1 MRRMFIIYEVILS
14 LVFTAALPVV
24 LLLRLVRGKSTG
36 SINQRFGFRLRRGEH
51 DLWIHAVSVGEVAAA
66 RVIADRILLLRP
78 ATSILITTTTV
89 TGQAMARQLF
99 HDALV
104 TWFPFDFSFSIRRFV
119 NAYRPKVH
127 VTIETEIWPN
137 LIRFLSNRGIPIII
151 ANARISDRSF
161 PRYRLAKPLLRKLL
175 RRYDRIL
182 AREQVDRDRFIAI
195 GAEEGSVVVVGNVKF
210 DYLPPD
216 RPLEFLPQLE
226 RLARQRP
233 VFVAGSTVPGEEALL
248 LKILPELAA
257 RGIFTVIA
265 PRKPDRFDEVAE
277 LLVRGGI
284 RLARRSR
291 IGEAESADVLLIDTI
306 GELSRLYAHA
316 RVAFVGGSLVP
327 AGGHNPVEPAAAG
340 APVAFGPHMSN
351 FRDIAALL
359 CAGDAGVTVETPDE
373 LRRFVIE
380 MVTDEPAYQRR
391 AGSARETVRVNR
403 GAADR
408 TARHVVEVLSR

>member
-36 SINQRFGFRLRRGEH
+36 SINQRFGFHLRRGEH

-66 RVIADRILLLRP
+66 RVIADRILSLRP

-104 TWFPFDFSFSIRRFV
+104 TWFPFDFSFSIRRFLA
-119 NAYRPKVH
+119 AYRPKVH

-137 LIRFLSNRGIPIII
+137 LIRLLSSSGIPIII
-151 ANARISDRSF
+151 ANGRISDRSF
-161 PRYRLAKPLLRKLL
+161 PRYRLARPLLKGLL
-175 RRYDRIL
+175 RRYERIL
-182 AREQVDRDRFIAI
+182 AREQVDRDRFVAI
-195 GAEEGSVVVVGNVKF
+195 GAQESSVVVVGNVKF
-210 DYLPPD
+210 DYVPPD
-216 RPLEFLPQLE
+216 QPLGFLDELE

-233 VFVAGSTVPGEEALL
+233 IFVAGSTVAGEEALL
-248 LKILPELAA
+248 LGILPQLAE
-257 RGIFTVIA
+257 RGVFTVIA
-265 PRKPDRFDEVAE
+265 PRKPDRFDEVAD
-277 LLVRGGI
+277 LLVRGGV

-291 IGEAESADVLLIDTI
+291 IERTETADVLLMDTI
-306 GELSRLYAHA
+306 GELSRLYRHA

-327 AGGHNPVEPAAAG
+327 AGGHNPIEPAAVG
-340 APVAFGPHMSN
+340 VPVAFGPHMSN
-351 FRDIAALL
+351 FRDIAAVLRS
-359 CAGDAGVTVETPDE
+359 GDAAVSVSGVDQ
-373 LRRFVIE
+373 LLSYVIE
-380 MVTDEPAYQRR
+380 MVTDEVEYQRR
-391 AGSARETVRVNR
+391 ARRAPKTVRAHQ

-408 TARHVVEVLSR
+408 TARHVAEVLSR

>member
-1 MRRMFIIYEVILS
+1 MRRMFIIYEVILG

-104 TWFPFDFSFSIRRFV
+104 TWFPFDFSFSIRRFLA
-119 NAYRPKVH
+119 AYRPKVH

-137 LIRFLSNRGIPIII
+137 LIRLLSRNGIPIII
-151 ANARISDRSF
+151 ANGRISDRSF
-161 PRYRLAKPLLRKLL
+161 PRYRLAKPLLKGLL
-175 RRYDRIL
+175 RRYERIL
-182 AREQVDRDRFIAI
+182 ARDQVDRDRFMAI
-195 GAEEGSVVVVGNVKF
+195 GAEESSVVVVGNVKF
-210 DYLPPD
+210 DYVPPD
-216 RPLEFLPQLE
+216 QPLGFLDELE

-233 VFVAGSTVPGEEALL
+233 IFVAGSTVAGEEAVLL
-248 LKILPELAA
+248 EILPQLAE
-257 RGIFTVIA
+257 RGVFTVIA
-265 PRKPDRFDEVAE
+265 PRKPDRFDEVAD
-277 LLVRGGI
+277 LLVRGGV

-291 IGEAESADVLLIDTI
+291 IDGTERADVLLIDTI
-306 GELSRLYAHA
+306 GELSRLYRHA

-327 AGGHNPVEPAAAG
+327 AGGHNPIEPAAVG
-340 APVAFGPHMSN
+340 VPVAFGPHMSN
-351 FRDIAALL
+351 FRDIAAVLRS
-359 CAGDAGVTVETPDE
+359 GDAAVSVGSVAE
-373 LRRFVIE
+373 LLSYVIE
-380 MVTDEPAYQRR
+380 MVTDEVEYQRR
-391 AGSARETVRVNR
+391 ASRAPETVRAHQ

-408 TARHVVEVLSR
+408 TARHVVEVISR